1 MRKLNKE
8 PIETGNELKE
18 AIELLEKEKNIS
30 KDSLLDA
37 IQNSLISACKNNYG
51 TADNIEIYMDR
62 DTCKY
67 KVLQKKT
74 VTRHLQIQG
83 APEKNG
89 DRRNAC
95 EPDDGREI
103 HPDLPC

>member
-37 IQNSLISACKNNYG
+37 IQNSLISA
-51 TADNIEIYMDR
+51 
-62 DTCKY
+62 
-67 KVLQKKT
+67 
-74 VTRHLQIQG
+74 
-83 APEKNG
+83 
-89 DRRNAC
+89 
-95 EPDDGREI
+95 
-103 HPDLPC
+103 